1 MFKREGFDLL
11 TIVQVPLTALG
22 GTVQVETRNY
32 FSAEETVREHLPS
45 DSQRQ
50 RFACKYRNLSS
61 KQLVLFEELAKEVV
75 CRSIDRIFL
84 LTLMN
89 CGIPVSSLVQTCKQ
103 PHLISG
109 FLH

>member
-1 MFKREGFDLL
+1 ML

-61 KQLVLFEELAKEVV
+61 KQLVLFEELAKEDSNQVAEGGFF
-75 CRSIDRIFL
+75 SKFYKE
-84 LTLMN
+84 
-89 CGIPVSSLVQTCKQ
+89 SKQTIAVLR
-103 PHLISG
+103 PA
-109 FLH
+109 